1 MIFKN
6 CKCIRPRH
14 PYLSGDK
21 EADFRSTRLRSR
33 VSGAGEAERDLL
45 LASPFPLDTSF
56 GGLLRGDSRASRD
69 LFLADGGSGDADE
82 DEDRLASRALAF
94 LADSV
99 SAWGF

>member
-1 MIFKN
+1 M
-6 CKCIRPRH
+6 
-14 PYLSGDK
+14 
-21 EADFRSTRLRSR
+21 
-33 VSGAGEAERDLL
+33 SGAGEADRDLL

-56 GGLLRGDSRASRD
+56 GGLLRGDSRVSRD

-94 LADSV
+94 LAVSV